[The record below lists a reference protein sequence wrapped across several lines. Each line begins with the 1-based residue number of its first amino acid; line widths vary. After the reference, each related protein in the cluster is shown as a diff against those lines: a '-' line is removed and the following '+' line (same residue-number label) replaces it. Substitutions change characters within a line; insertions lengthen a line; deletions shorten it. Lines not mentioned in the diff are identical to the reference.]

1 MKRTM
6 IIKTFVL
13 TSILI
18 LAVFFLVGC
27 SEQSK
32 EGNNATADSVS
43 QEEYLLGLAEKAD
56 TYAEVFEILKINN
69 SKEFQ
74 LSLANSES
82 NIVQEALLNYEQLTP
97 EALIAVCENP
107 KIPNLEEFYVKDFFV
122 NAISNANL
130 SEDQEL
136 RIAKTNKYPMQ
147 LGVINRTE
155 LKSKALMY
163 LITSNTGWIRTLN
176 IYQFDLRD
184 VIKYHIVNISL
195 TATQKEELKNLNID
209 FILNA
214 LNEKERIEF
223 QKKVGIIKE

>member
-32 EGNNATADSVS
+32 EGNKATADSVS

-82 NIVQEALLNYEQLTP
+82 NIVQEALLNYEQLAP
-97 EALIAVCENP
+97 EALIAICEDP
-107 KIPNLEEFYVKDFFV
+107 KMPNIEAANVKQYFV
-122 NAISNANL
+122 NAICNANL
-130 SEDQEL
+130 TEEQEL
-136 RIAKTNKYPMQ
+136 RIAKTNKHPMQ
-147 LGVINRTE
+147 LGIIQRPE
-155 LKSKALMY
+155 LKAEALMY
-163 LITSNTGWIRTLN
+163 ILKTNNEWDWVLN
-176 IYQFDLRD
+176 INHFQTRRVVYQQILN
-184 VIKYHIVNISL
+184 VSL
-195 TATQKEELKNLNID
+195 STEQKEELKNLDNYNITK
-209 FILNA
+209 A
-214 LNEKERIEF
+214 LQEKERIEF
-223 QKKVGIIKE
+223 QKAVGIIKE